1 MLSANRQKR
10 RRSDRSETKIAR
22 MRLSVIIFI
31 YCCLSSITG
40 KATETSAFLDTV
52 QLRRYE
58 EPMRAITHIKVNPS
72 DSIYVAK
79 YKETRYFNTDTIFHY
94 LATRGYRAVEDE
106 LYYYYYD
113 IVACMT
119 EAQAAEEIKKM
130 QRIAR
135 RYKNPEVSFEAE
147 FLPLFAKLISDDEI
161 LFEQTMDELHLL
173 ALKQAELGNTQAEIY
188 ILRFIFNVS
197 YINGFYA
204 KGFRFARLT
213 ADRLDEVTD
222 EEYPDRKATYFMIGN
237 AYHAFRDYPRSVP
250 YLKASLREDG
260 PRHKADRANLRALSL
275 LGKYY
280 ADTGDLEQSD
290 TYYLSMWNSPDQVKT
305 RPLYDISALT
315 GLAVNEMKRGDY
327 DTPLRV
333 FKLCLPYLQQE
344 KSASQEANILVNMA
358 ECYLAKDDLPSARR
372 TLDSCSTLI
381 RDAENAEDK
390 RRYYTVENQY
400 YTRIEDSRR
409 AQCYLDSTLAAH
421 RQYEDKYNA
430 LVILRAEQELFESEK
445 TLNKQKMLYQQTIIR
460 ISLVGLILL
469 GLTLLLILFLY
480 RKKHAA
486 YHQLVLRTQEWATE
500 MEIVHPKPNEAE
512 ADDLALMD
520 AIARLIEEEKVY
532 REPDLNI
539 SSLADRLG
547 VSRNAI
553 SKAVNTTQQKKFTT
567 FINDYRIRESIR
579 LLSDPANDRMTTD
592 AIATDAGFN
601 SRETFYRAF
610 KARTGITPTLF
621 RKNRS

>member
-1 MLSANRQKR
+1 
-10 RRSDRSETKIAR
+10 
-22 MRLSVIIFI
+22 MRLSVILFI
-31 YCCLSSITG
+31 YCFLFSITG

-58 EPMRAITHIKVNPS
+58 APMRAITRIKVNPS
-72 DSIYVAK
+72 DSIYVAR
-79 YKETRYFNTDTIFHY
+79 YNETRYFNTDTIFHY
-94 LATRGYRAVEDE
+94 LATRGYKAVEDE

-113 IVACMT
+113 IVAYMT
-119 EAQAAEEIKKM
+119 EAQAAGEIKKM
-130 QRIAR
+130 QKIAL
-135 RYKNPEVSFEAE
+135 RYDNPEVKFESE
-147 FLPLFAKLISDDEI
+147 FLPLFVDLASDDST
-161 LFEQTMDELHLL
+161 LFEKTMDNLYLL
-173 ALKQAELGNTQAEIY
+173 AQKQAKHGNTQGEIY

-197 YINGFYA
+197 YINGYYA

-222 EEYPDRKATYFMIGN
+222 EEYPDRKATYFMVGN
-237 AYHAFRDYPRSVP
+237 AYHAFRDYTRSIP
-250 YLKASLREDG
+250 YLKASLRYDG
-260 PRHKADRANLRALSL
+260 SRHTADRANLRALNL

-280 ADTGDLEQSD
+280 ADNGDLEQSD
-290 TYYLSMWNSPDQVKT
+290 AYYLSMWNSPDQVKS
-305 RPLYDISALT
+305 RPHFDIISLC
-315 GLAVNEMKRGDY
+315 GLAANEMKRGNY

-333 FKLCLPYLQQE
+333 FNRCLPFLLQE
-344 KSASQEANILVNMA
+344 KSTRQTGSVRLYMA

-372 TLDSCSTLI
+372 ALDDCSVLL
-381 RDAENAEDK
+381 RDADDSENK
-390 RRYYTVENQY
+390 CRYYATENQY
-400 YTRIEDSRR
+400 YTRLEDSRR

-445 TLNKQKMLYQQTIIR
+445 TLNKQKMHYQQTIIQ
-460 ISLVGLILL
+460 ISISGLILL
-469 GLTLLLILFLY
+469 GLTLLIILFLY
-480 RKKHAA
+480 KKKHAA

-512 ADDLALMD
+512 ADDLALME
-520 AIARLIEEEKVY
+520 AIARLIEEEKIY
-532 REPDLNI
+532 REPDLSI
-539 SSLADRLG
+539 GSLADRLG

-553 SKAVNTTQQKKFTT
+553 SKAVNTTQQKKFTA

-579 LLSDPANDRMTTD
+579 LLSDPANDQMTTD

-610 KARTGITPTLF
+610 KARTGITPMLF